1 MAHVITYDA
10 QQLKEPQFAEAEWA
24 LPTGNGGYAC
34 GTLRGTR
41 TRRYHA
47 LYVAADANSSKRWA
61 VVAEVE
67 AWALVNG
74 QSFPLSTHA
83 YRMSHY
89 PAGYR
94 WLNRV
99 EVTPSSVTHIWQL
112 PSCTISRLLQTSP
125 QGIRLTWQITD
136 GEAQLSLT
144 PLMAMRD
151 HHTLMVANKALDGH
165 CKMLANTCVC
175 KPYEDAPSV
184 WWRFSQGIWNSSRD
198 WYYQFFYSVDQAR
211 GLDFQEDLWTPGCLT
226 TDLTPSQPVVLE
238 LGIDEPSVLDLLPS
252 STEWND
258 LYLFE
263 AKDRGSSILAGLP
276 WFTDW
281 GRDTMIVMPGLLF
294 RRGLYPQAF
303 SILCTFAKTMKNG
316 LIPNRFPD
324 QGEEPEYNTVD
335 ATLWFARMVELYLT
349 HTRDDAGVVEH
360 IWPALK
366 QAMQH
371 HLEGTLH
378 GIKCDPTD
386 GLLTAGDANT
396 QLTWMDARVGD
407 QVFTPR
413 GGKPI
418 EISAL
423 WINFMRLY
431 LQLCNNPLYGT
442 TEHQPVVEKMLAL
455 AESRFDE
462 LYWVPQN
469 NWFADVIGN
478 DGVAD
483 ARLRPNQLIALSL
496 PNMPVPKEH
505 MASAFASCKEYL
517 RTPYGLRTL
526 AHFEEGYQPRYQ
538 GGVLERD
545 GAYHQGTV
553 WPWLFSAYARVYLQ
567 LHQDISSSERHA
579 TLRRLIAPLQ
589 EYALT
594 VGVGHIAEVFDAEE
608 PHVQGGCFAQA
619 WSDAAVAEILAE
631 IGSR

>member
-10 QQLKEPQFAEAEWA
+10 QQLKESQIAEAEWA

-47 LYVAADANSSKRWA
+47 LYVAAEASSSMRWT
-61 VVAEVE
+61 VLAEVE
-67 AWALVNG
+67 AWALVDG

-89 PAGYR
+89 PNGYV

-112 PSCTISRLLQTSP
+112 PSCTVTRLLQTSP
-125 QGIRLTWQITD
+125 QGIRLTWQITG

-151 HHTLMVANKALDGH
+151 HHTLMVANEALDSH
-165 CKMLANTCVC
+165 CDIQANTCIC
-175 KPYEDAPSV
+175 KPYAHAPAV
-184 WWRFSQGIWNSSRD
+184 WWRYSQGIWNAGMD
-198 WYYQFFYSVDQAR
+198 WYYQFYYSVDQAR

-226 TDLTPSQPVVLE
+226 TDLTPSQPLVLE
-238 LGIDEPSVLDLLPS
+238 VGLDEPCVLEMLPT

-263 AKDRGSSILAGLP
+263 SEYRGSSILAGVP

-294 RRGLYPQAF
+294 RRGMYSQAF
-303 SILCTFAKTMKNG
+303 KILCTFARAMKSG
-316 LIPNRFPD
+316 LVPNRFPD
-324 QGEEPEYNTVD
+324 QGEKPEYNTVD

-349 HTRDDAGVVEH
+349 HTRDDAGVQKH

-366 QAMQH
+366 QAMEY
-371 HLEGTLH
+371 HLKGTLH

-386 GLLTAGDANT
+386 GLLAAGDVHT

-423 WINFMRLY
+423 WINFMRFY
-431 LQLCNNPLYGT
+431 VQLCNNPTYGA
-442 TEHQPVVEKMLAL
+442 TEHQPAVEKMLAL
-455 AESRFDE
+455 AQSRFDE
-462 LYWVPQN
+462 LYWMPQN
-469 NWFADVIGN
+469 NWFADVI
-478 DGVAD
+478 DSEGVAD

-496 PNMPVPKEH
+496 PDMPVSREH

-517 RTPYGLRTL
+517 LTPYGLRTL

-538 GGVLERD
+538 GGVLQRD

-553 WPWLFSAYARVYLQ
+553 WPWLLSAYARVYLQ
-567 LHQDISSSERHA
+567 LHQDVSASERQA
-579 TLRRLIAPLQ
+579 TLHRLIAPLQ

-594 VGVGHIAEVFDAEE
+594 TGVGHIAEVFDSEA
-608 PHVQGGCFAQA
+608 PHTPGGCFAQA

-631 IGSR
+631 IGAR